1 MARAKFQVLV
11 IPFKRDGE
19 EIKFCMFYRANMK
32 VWQFIA
38 GGGEDNETKIEA
50 AKREAFEEAGIKG
63 NTFYKLDTCCSIS
76 ASCFKESINWGE
88 DCFVVPEY
96 TFAVEINEENITLS
110 HEHSKYEWVDYD
122 TAISNLRYDSNKV
135 ALGEL
140 VERINR
146 NLLGKEL

>member
-19 EIKFCMFYRANMK
+19 KIKFCMFHRTHMK
-32 VWQFIA
+32 LWQFIA

-50 AKREAFEEAGIKG
+50 AKREAFEEAGIRG
-63 NTFYKLDTCCSIS
+63 NVFYELDTCCSIP
-76 ASCFKESINWGE
+76 ANCFKESINWGDE
-88 DCFVVPEY
+88 CFVVPEY
-96 TFAVEINEENITLS
+96 AFAVEINEENIAIS

-140 VERINR
+140 VARIDR